1 MPQVTVVAIE
11 HMLGTSVSLPMEMLH
26 AADSYRHL
34 SRTPHTELAI
44 NVAAVTTSAIEMAGG
59 LRILPDTTIDQVAR
73 CDLVL
78 VPALWRNPVP
88 ILRANEVLIQ
98 WLKTL
103 HKKGAVLC
111 VAGTG
116 VCLVAESGLLDN
128 QPATTHWYYFDRFE
142 NRYPRVHL
150 QRDHFITEA
159 NRIYCAGSVN
169 SVADLMVH
177 IIEMLYD
184 RDIASRVEQQFS
196 REIRKSYDQIYYSFS
211 DARNHPDEAIIRVQ
225 QWLQDN
231 HHKVLNSAQ
240 MAAQAD
246 MSLRTF
252 NRRFRAATGLSAHQ
266 YLLRLRIEAAKELL
280 RQTDLG
286 IHAISE
292 ACGFNDDAYFARSFK
307 RQERMTP
314 SDFRRSVRSKL
325 FSL

>member
-1 MPQVTVVAIE
+1 MPQVTVIAVPQ
-11 HMLGTSVSLPMEMLH
+11 MLGTSVSLPMEMLH

-34 SRTPHTELAI
+34 SHTPHSPLQI
-44 NVAAVTTSAIEMAGG
+44 QVAAMGPESILMAGG
-59 LRILPDTTIDQVAR
+59 LRILPDTTIDQVQTS
-73 CDLVL
+73 DLVL

-88 ILRANEVLIQ
+88 VLRHCSPLVK
-98 WLKTL
+98 WLARQ
-103 HKKGAVLC
+103 HRGGAVLC
-111 VAGTG
+111 AAGTG
-116 VCLVAESGLLDN
+116 VCLLAESGLLDGR
-128 QPATTHWYYFDRFE
+128 PATTHWYYFDRFSE
-142 NRYPRVHL
+142 RYPRVHL

-159 NRIYCAGSVN
+159 EGLYCAGSVN

-177 IIEMLYD
+177 IIEQFYD

-196 REIRKSYDQIYYSFS
+196 REIRKSYDQIYYSLS

-231 HHKVLNSAQ
+231 HAREINSEQ

-252 NRRFRAATGLSAHQ
+252 NRRFRAATGLSPRQ

-280 RQTDLG
+280 RHSDLD
-286 IHAISE
+286 INAIAA

-307 RQERMTP
+307 RQERVTP